1 MGLGELGVCARLID
15 GNGDYFGLAH
25 LPRPVEPGD
34 LAALE
39 QGFPVRVVAVIELE
53 NNARVDQ
60 TITVS
65 TTSWRNFIVS
75 I

>member
-1 MGLGELGVCARLID
+1 MGLGELGACARLID
-15 GNGDYFGLAH
+15 GNGDYFGVAH

-53 NNARVDQ
+53 LDSAFDVVAEVEAAPICLTR
-60 TITVS
+60 
-65 TTSWRNFIVS
+65 
-75 I
+75 